1 MKFIKP
7 IAAAGINPAS
17 DSLETLTSAEQGKL
31 WATYMGNTMAICV
44 LTHMS
49 EHVEDPLIKE
59 IVTQAL
65 SLSHQFV
72 QTIQEIMTKENFPIP
87 IGFTMEDDLV
97 AGAPRLFADDF
108 YLHYLKYL
116 GKAALSMYSIAVPLV
131 TRPDIRSFFTQCVTQ
146 ALDLMNQVNEGMI
159 AKGLLAK
166 PPYTPYP
173 KRVEFIRKQS
183 YLNGF
188 FGEIRPLQAMEITHL
203 YDNIENTATSKA
215 VLIAFSQVAR
225 SDQAK
230 AYFVRGKEI
239 AEKHHAQFN
248 RFLERENLASPPIVD
263 HFVSTSTIAPF
274 SDKLMLF
281 HKLDMFTMRIR
292 AYANALSLSARHD
305 IAAKYGRFLIQVGD
319 YVEDGANI
327 LIEHEWL
334 EQPPEAADRDALAGL
349 K

>member
-7 IAAAGINPAS
+7 TVASQISDAS
-17 DSLETLTSAEQGKL
+17 DANDVLTSAEQGKL

-44 LTHMS
+44 MSHML
-49 EHVEDPLIKE
+49 EHVQDPDIKR
-59 IVTQAL
+59 VLQHAL
-65 SLSHQFV
+65 STSGQFV
-72 QTIQEIMTKENFPIP
+72 QTIKDIMTKDHFPVP
-87 IGFTMEDDLV
+87 IGFTEDDV
-97 AGAPRLFADDF
+97 IKGAPRLFADDF

-116 GKAALSMYSIAVPLV
+116 GKAGLSMYSIAVPIV
-131 TRPDIRSFFTQCVTQ
+131 TRPDIREFFTQCVSLT
-146 ALDLMNQVNEGMI
+146 LDLMNMVNDGLI
-159 AKGLLAK
+159 AKGLITK

-173 KRVEFIRKQS
+173 KKIDFIKKQS

-215 VLIAFSQVAR
+215 VLIAFSQVAK
-225 SDQAK
+225 SEQAK

-239 AEKHHAQFN
+239 AGKHHAQFN

-263 HFVSTSTIAPF
+263 HLVTASTVSPF

-281 HKLDMFTMRIR
+281 HKLDMFAMRIR
-292 AYANALSLSARHD
+292 SYGNAVSLSARHD
-305 IAAKYGRFLIQVGD
+305 LAAKYGRFLLQVGD

-327 LIEHEWL
+327 LIDHGWL
-334 EQPPEAADRDALAGL
+334 EQPPEAADREALIASE
-349 K
+349 